1 MFYFLF
7 FFRSSQC
14 FTGRDPRVGRVGTIT
29 KEQPV
34 AHASQIEFLT
44 QQGWQPVHRPKVRF
58 PIGLALNA
66 QLLPC

>member
-1 MFYFLF
+1 MFLF
-7 FFRSSQC
+7 FIFYFGSSQC
-14 FTGRDPRVGRVGTIT
+14 SQAEIHAGRVGTIT

-44 QQGWQPVHRPKVRF
+44 QQGWRPVHRLKVRF